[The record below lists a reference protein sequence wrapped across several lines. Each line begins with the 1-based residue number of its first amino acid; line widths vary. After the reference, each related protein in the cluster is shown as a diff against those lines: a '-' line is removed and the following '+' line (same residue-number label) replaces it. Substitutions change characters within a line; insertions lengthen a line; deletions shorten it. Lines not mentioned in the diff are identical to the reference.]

1 MYIPDYKSDEISV
14 YETTLTNGS
23 VRSDLAIIASSKYN
37 NAEISSTVYTP
48 ELIVSSISLLQVQ
61 GT

>member
-1 MYIPDYKSDEISV
+1 M

-37 NAEISSTVYTP
+37 NTEISSAVYVPQLTVSNTA
-48 ELIVSSISLLQVQ
+48 ILQVQ